1 MRSLGA
7 LPSFPASALVVV
19 VLAAGCADNESV
31 PPVKTAV
38 DTSLTGSLAEQ
49 PSPEPNDSLDP
60 LFGFDLDAPAAN
72 TSEQHRLALRLRND
86 GEEDAL
92 VFADAGA
99 GEVLVDSV
107 AAGSWSRVDILTRAS
122 RVVLRS
128 ATPAGR
134 SLRHI
139 EIETELDMLREV
151 VVQADAEVP

>member
-7 LPSFPASALVVV
+7 LPSYPVSILAVVM
-19 VLAAGCADNESV
+19 LAAGCADSESE
-31 PPVKTAV
+31 PPVETAV
-38 DTSLTGSLAEQ
+38 DTSLTGSLTER
-49 PSPEPNDSLDP
+49 PSPELDDSLDP
-60 LFGFDLDAPAAN
+60 LFGFDLDAPAAG

-107 AAGSWSRVDILTRAS
+107 AAGSWTRVDILTRAS

-134 SLRHI
+134 NLRRI

-151 VVQADAEVP
+151 VIQADVEVP